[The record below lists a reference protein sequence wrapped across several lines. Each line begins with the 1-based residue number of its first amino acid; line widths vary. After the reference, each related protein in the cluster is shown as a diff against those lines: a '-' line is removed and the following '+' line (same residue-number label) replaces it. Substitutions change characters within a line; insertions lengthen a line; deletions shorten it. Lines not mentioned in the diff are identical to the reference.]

1 MFFRLG
7 LLIKDTALG
16 EVETLSQFKME
27 APDKVDGEAV
37 SSMYF
42 YSYSSTPPLIRHYYF
57 SFISLS
63 ILCDERATCTCIDG
77 QI

>member
-27 APDKVDGEAV
+27 APDKVDGETV

-42 YSYSSTPPLIRHYYF
+42 L
-57 SFISLS
+57 LV
-63 ILCDERATCTCIDG
+63 
-77 QI
+77 Q

>member
-27 APDKVDGEAV
+27 APEKVDGEAV
-37 SSMYF
+37 SSMY
-42 YSYSSTPPLIRHYYF
+42 YYLYSSTPTSYKDII
-57 SFISLS
+57 ISVLS
-63 ILCDERATCTCIDG
+63 VINTL
-77 QI
+77 

>member
-27 APDKVDGEAV
+27 APEKVDGEAV
-37 SSMYF
+37 SSMY
-42 YSYSSTPPLIRHYYF
+42 YYLYSSTLPLIKTLLFQFYQ
-57 SFISLS
+57 LS
-63 ILCDERATCTCIDG
+63 ILCNDRTTCTCHDG
-77 QI
+77 KI